1 MGNSMQRLLGT
12 SRITIE
18 YQEHPGYLHFRIL
31 GPYDFEDYQAAIRAM
46 HAACSERA
54 IRKSLID
61 ITPIE
66 GDIPQFDRYNLGI
79 VFAGVWG
86 REPKV
91 AIMVPSA
98 KINRF
103 FENTAVNRQ
112 ARVKVFPDE
121 PSALVWL
128 LRD

>member
-1 MGNSMQRLLGT
+1 MQRLPGG

-18 YQEHPGYLHFRIL
+18 FEERPGYLHFRIQ
-31 GPYDFEDYQAAIRAM
+31 GPYDFEEYQYAIRAM
-46 HAACSERA
+46 HAACTDRA
-54 IRKSLID
+54 FRKSLID
-61 ITPIE
+61 ITLIQ

-79 VFAGVWG
+79 VFAEVWG
-86 REPKV
+86 REPKA
-91 AIMVPSA
+91 AIMAPSL

-128 LRD
+128 LQD

>member
-1 MGNSMQRLLGT
+1 MQLLLSA
-12 SRITIE
+12 SRITVE
-18 YQEHPGYLHFRIL
+18 FAERPGYIHFRIL
-31 GPYDFEDYQAAIRAM
+31 GPYSFEDYRLAIRGM
-46 HAACSERA
+46 HAACLERA

-79 VFAGVWG
+79 EFAEVWG
-86 REPKV
+86 REPKA
-91 AIMVPSA
+91 AIMVPST

-121 PSALVWL
+121 PSALLWL
-128 LRD
+128 LQD